1 MQNALYLCGILF
13 RYATWSHT
21 LLPCFSQMHS
31 SKSQYVQTSHCHSL
45 HSSQLSH
52 LMSAANPNRWFE
64 FFAPPTAMFKA
75 EQRKPE
81 FMCRGL
87 FAILRNGSRI
97 IWQRTCK
104 FIATY
109 SGASLHIPS
118 LSAVELRTNSSNTKC
133 SLNFIYRPERIL
145 DYVQSCKDCG
155 EGCQN
160 GIDYDRPFIFVVHN
174 GIIFRPPPSPPE
186 GESF

>member
-13 RYATWSHT
+13 RYATCSQM

-52 LMSAANPNRWFE
+52 LISAANPNKWFE
-64 FFAPPTAMFKA
+64 FFAPPTAIFKA
-75 EQRKPE
+75 EQRYPE
-81 FMCRGL
+81 LMCSG
-87 FAILRNGSRI
+87 FSAILRNGSST
-97 IWQRTCK
+97 IWQRTCRL
-104 FIATY
+104 IATY

-133 SLNFIYRPERIL
+133 SDNFIYKR
-145 DYVQSCKDCG
+145 KKT
-155 EGCQN
+155 
-160 GIDYDRPFIFVVHN
+160 F
-174 GIIFRPPPSPPE
+174 
-186 GESF
+186 